1 MNPCRGLP
9 ADVQSRVG
17 QGASWARQRWTPR
30 SGKGW
35 SEHTENHNRYAVK
48 LADGIRTTRRALFSS
63 FEILKSI
70 DKCKQKLWF
79 LFEINLPKLDPISRM
94 FEAQSKTKGKK
105 KKKKNSGPWG
115 ILEFAYLFS
124 VLKTLFC
131 FSFDKDKTLCNIR
144 CSLCPEVCFKIKVE
158 HWLLAAQSIMD
169 HERRTKFLYCRLQK
183 SVSFWTPNREQ
194 CTH

>member
-1 MNPCRGLP
+1 MFKAGWDKGPPGPASAGLL
-9 ADVQSRVG
+9 VQERAEVSTQKITTDTRWSLLMGLGQPGGLYSLLLKFWNQLTNVSR
-17 QGASWARQRWTPR
+17 
-30 SGKGW
+30 
-35 SEHTENHNRYAVK
+35 NC
-48 LADGIRTTRRALFSS
+48 DFFS
-63 FEILKSI
+63 KSI
-70 DKCKQKLWF
+70 FLNWTQSPECLKHRVKQK
-79 LFEINLPKLDPISRM
+79 E
-94 FEAQSKTKGKK
+94 KK
-105 KKKKNSGPWG
+105 KKKSGPWG